1 MSAAVLRSS
10 RDALLIA
17 SVVPALALLT
27 ACSSGGTAAPRKTV
41 TVTPPPGSSAPVVVS
56 SPSPAPAGPRP
67 GVVAVTTAGALVK
80 LDPHSGAIVAT
91 LVPGGVLGDEISV
104 SADGSTI
111 YFAAGTGC
119 HPQIESVSSSGG
131 SPVTIAPG
139 EFPAISRDGT
149 KLAFADEPLLKT
161 GCIPN
166 QANFARDYKLVVRTL
181 SSGTQQVLPL
191 PPQVAKG
198 GLPSPISHLSWA
210 SDGVR
215 LAVSTSAVQDNEG
228 WGLYLVNTSV
238 ARYYVIPGPG
248 VTAVPVTGTDA
259 QRSYI
264 REGVYLP
271 GGNLFISRVCCGGFP
286 VHNTSRLMWEVTP
299 AGALVH
305 QIAIG
310 FVNKQHVSLAAD
322 GSGHWLLYLADHD
335 LYVSQDGN
343 IPSKLATGLIAATWM

>member
-1 MSAAVLRSS
+1 MSAAVLRTS
-10 RDALLIA
+10 RPALLA
-17 SVVPALALLT
+17 AAALPVLSLLA
-27 ACSSGGTAAPRKTV
+27 ACGSGGAAAPRKTV
-41 TVTPPPGSSAPVVVS
+41 TVTPPASSAPVVVS
-56 SPSPAPAGPRP
+56 SPSSAPAGARP
-67 GVVAVTTAGALVK
+67 GIVAVTTAGALVK
-80 LDPHSGAIVAT
+80 LDPNSGAIIAT
-91 LVPGGVLGDEISV
+91 LVPGGVRGDEISV
-104 SADGSTI
+104 SADGSTV
-111 YFAAGTGC
+111 YFAAGKGC
-119 HPQIESVSSSGG
+119 HPQIESISSAGG
-131 SPVTIAPG
+131 SPVAIAPG
-139 EFPAISRDGT
+139 ELPAISADGT
-149 KLAFADEPLLKT
+149 KLAFADEPLLTT

-166 QANFARDYKLVVRTL
+166 QANFAADFKLVVRTL
-181 SSGTQQVLPL
+181 SSGTQKVLPL

-210 SDGVR
+210 SDNVT

-248 VTAVPVTGTDA
+248 VATVPVTGTDA

-271 GGNLFISRVCCGGFP
+271 DGTLFISRACCGGFP

-299 AGALVH
+299 AGALIH
-305 QIAIG
+305 QVAIG